1 MLDKARRQQQ
11 LDDCEVERKPL
22 HPEIALADLCSE
34 MGFVTHMTSEQKD
47 NNNAFQPAAVTSDW
61 KFGED
66 EKGKPGWIID
76 LNGSPYV
83 ENNISFRVEIGQG
96 RRRLETTYLKSHTHI
111 GAANAVLRTTEGV
124 VVVVVGGFWIQAWER
139 GGHVCLHPCLS
150 VTTQ

>member
-1 MLDKARRQQQ
+1 MLDKARRQQQQQQ

-66 EKGKPGWIID
+66 KKGKPGWIMD

-83 ENNISFRVEIGQG
+83 EL
-96 RRRLETTYLKSHTHI
+96 RLAKA
-111 GAANAVLRTTEGV
+111 GGGLRQPILNLTP
-124 VVVVVGGFWIQAWER
+124 I
-139 GGHVCLHPCLS
+139 
-150 VTTQ
+150 